1 MRVSNEPVAVRLSSD
16 AAPTQFVWRRRL
28 WRVLAVQR
36 SWVEA
41 VPWWD
46 DPRVRSVARVVGFEG
61 AGRHAV
67 AGPRGKRQSEERA
80 GRRTSIFAPT
90 RITMRSS
97 PTSTGPEYFAS
108 VGGSRSC
115 SVAMGSAMCE

>member
-16 AAPTQFVWRRRL
+16 AAPAQFVWRRRL

-46 DPRVRSVARVVGFEG
+46 DPRVRRARG
-61 AGRHAV
+61 
-67 AGPRGKRQSEERA
+67 QD
-80 GRRTSIFAPT
+80 APT
-90 RITMRSS
+90 RWSNELDGPKPPPEATSPDGDLLGDRTIWRVEASS
-97 PTSTGPEYFAS
+97 GASAQTGVYELACR
-108 VGGSRSC
+108 GSEWR
-115 SVAMGSAMCE
+115 VRAIGD